1 MSHDLPERIAKV
13 ETSIEHLAKTN
24 EKVVETQGTL
34 VQLMSKMEVTLENL
48 AKIEPKM
55 GVIERHMVEQHR
67 FNEMTAEHEKRL
79 SKLESRWLKISG
91 AVVVI
96 GFLWATFGQKILS
109 SLGLG

>member
-48 AKIEPKM
+48 AKIEPKI
-55 GVIERHMVEQHR
+55 GVLERHIFEQHS
-67 FNEMTAEHEKRL
+67 FNEMTRKHEERL
-79 SKLESRWLKISG
+79 TKLESRWLKISG
-91 AVVVI
+91 ALVVI
-96 GFLWATFGQKILS
+96 GIIWTTFGRKILTMI
-109 SLGLG
+109 GLG